1 MQNKDELLYRQPVT
15 LRDGSRVLLR
25 PLSKDDGQALV
36 DLFAS
41 VTPDES
47 IMMRHDVSDPKVVGA
62 WVDELDYQK
71 VLPLVAVLG
80 TRIVGDAT
88 LHFGQGPTRHI
99 GEVRIYLAKDF
110 RQRGLGTRMLRAL
123 IDLARR
129 RGLLMLEVRF
139 IRDRTDD
146 IRAFQSVG
154 FVSKCIFE
162 DAFMLPNGELRDIVH
177 LILRIR
183 PTNDGF

>member
-1 MQNKDELLYRQPVT
+1 MQTKDDLLYRQPVT

-25 PLSKDDGQALV
+25 PLAKDDRQALI
-36 DLFAS
+36 DLFTS
-41 VTPDES
+41 VPPEELPV
-47 IMMRHDVSDPKVVGA
+47 MRHDISNPEVVGA
-62 WVDELDYQK
+62 WVDNLDYDK

-80 TRIVGDAT
+80 ARIVGDAT
-88 LHFGQGPTRHI
+88 LHFGQGPYRHI

-110 RQRGLGTRMLRAL
+110 RQRGLGTRMLQAL

-129 RGLLMLEVRF
+129 RGLLMLEVRS
-139 IRDRTDD
+139 IRDNVDH

-154 FVSKCIFE
+154 FVNKCIFE
-162 DAFMLPNGELRDIVH
+162 DAFMLPNGELHDIAH

-183 PTNDGF
+183 PTNDDF